1 MIAIQVAGLVDEDLA
16 IELVDLSGK
25 VVSTSQI
32 SKGTT
37 IAYFDIQT
45 FYAGIYFVKITNG
58 GLSVSEKVLII
69 KE

>member
-1 MIAIQVAGLVDEDLA
+1 LE

-32 SKGTT
+32 SKGST
-37 IAYFDIQT
+37 IAYFDVQT
-45 FYAGIYFVKITNG
+45 VYDGIYLVKISNG
-58 GLSVSEKVLII
+58 RLSISKKVVIA